1 MPGDGES
8 RGCIQEMCGMSKGGS
23 APAWAIEA
31 AVGGR
36 VAWVNRG
43 PNRGGLANSAGVS
56 PTAFPA
62 SISWGA

>member
-8 RGCIQEMCGMSKGGS
+8 RGCIQEMCGMSKGSS

-36 VAWVNRG
+36 VARVNRG
-43 PNRGGLANSAGVS
+43 PNGGFGQFSRR
-56 PTAFPA
+56 
-62 SISWGA
+62 